1 MNREQER
8 IRKNLEKNPVAE
20 CNKIQKKYY
29 PMLFEKFAGVKD
41 PRHQSYIEYTTK
53 TMLGTLYYKCLGR
66 KLIFIFGRKKKGYE
80 VNLPFA
86 TDQAVLELLFPL
98 LRVTLEQ
105 VRISQINGQKGI

>member
-20 CNKIQKKYY
+20 CNKIQRKYY

-66 KLIFIFGRKKKGYE
+66 IESMRE
-80 VNLPFA
+80 M
-86 TDQAVLELLFPL
+86 T
-98 LRVTLEQ
+98 
-105 VRISQINGQKGI
+105 

>member
-20 CNKIQKKYY
+20 CNKFQKKYY

-41 PRHQSYIEYTTK
+41 PRHQSYIEYTT
-53 TMLGTLYYKCLGR
+53 
-66 KLIFIFGRKKKGYE
+66 
-80 VNLPFA
+80 NLPFT
-86 TDQAVLELLFPL
+86 TDQAVPELLFPL